1 MDRCRSRGV
10 VRFGLFEADLHAG
23 ELRKGGTRIRLQEQP
38 FQLLT
43 VLLEHPG
50 ELITR
55 EELRKQVWPEDTFVE
70 FDHALNTA
78 VKKIRV
84 ALSDDAVTPRY
95 IETIPKRGYR
105 WIAPL
110 HTASESSPTTLS
122 TEPPSPV
129 PGPPVP
135 VPPARLG
142 TSRLILGAAATLI
155 LLALLV
161 FHLEREARA
170 RTAARPLLVVLPFE
184 NWSDNPEQVRVCRGI
199 TEDVITELASTAPRL
214 QIAPNAMAKQYENTT
229 KSVAEIGREL
239 GADYVL
245 QGNLR
250 SSDQHLRLNAE
261 LIRVRDLARLWGENF
276 DLSPGDPVD
285 VESNFARSITGRVQ
299 PILSSVPR

>member
-1 MDRCRSRGV
+1 MDRCRSRGI

-23 ELRKGGTRIRLQEQP
+23 ELRKDGTRIRLQEQP
-38 FQLLT
+38 FQVLT

-55 EELRKQVWPEDTFVE
+55 EELRRRVWPEDTFVE

-84 ALSDDAVTPRY
+84 ALSDDALTPRY
-95 IETIPKRGYR
+95 VETIPKRGYR
-105 WIAPL
+105 WIAPV
-110 HTASESSPTTLS
+110 HPTAEPASVNSSPESQALPIVS
-122 TEPPSPV
+122 A
-129 PGPPVP
+129 VP
-135 VPPARLG
+135 VAA
-142 TSRLILGAAATLI
+142 SRIPIFKFVVGAAFTMI

-161 FHLEREARA
+161 FHLERQARA
-170 RTAARPLLVVLPFE
+170 RTATRPLLVVLPFE
-184 NWSDNPEQVRVCRGI
+184 NWSDNPAQIHVCRGI
-199 TEDVITELASTAPRL
+199 TEDVITELASAMPRV

-250 SSDQHLRLNAE
+250 SSGQRLRLNAE
-261 LIRVRDLARLWGENF
+261 LVRVHDLARLWGENF
-276 DLSPGDPVD
+276 DQGAGDPVE
-285 VESNFARSITGRVQ
+285 VEGNFARSITARVQ
-299 PILSSVPR
+299 PILSSVSR

>member
-38 FQLLT
+38 FQVLT
-43 VLLEHPG
+43 VLLQHPG

-55 EELRKQVWPEDTFVE
+55 EELRSQVWPENTFVE

-84 ALSDDAVTPRY
+84 ALSDDALTPRY

-110 HTASESSPTTLS
+110 QGTADPLPSNPLPESQPASLEHVARSSRIPT
-122 TEPPSPV
+122 
-129 PGPPVP
+129 
-135 VPPARLG
+135 
-142 TSRLILGAAATLI
+142 I
-155 LLALLV
+155 LLAFVAGVLLLSILG
-161 FHLEREARA
+161 FHLTREARA
-170 RTAARPLLVVLPFE
+170 RTAARPLLVILPFE
-184 NWSDNPEQVRVCRGI
+184 NWSDNPAQAHICRGI
-199 TEDVITELASTAPRL
+199 TEDLITELATGMPRV
-214 QIAPNAMAKQYENTT
+214 QIAPNATAKQYENTT

-250 SSDQHLRLNAE
+250 SSDHRLRLNAE
-261 LIRVRDLARLWGENF
+261 LVRVHDQARLWGENF
-276 DLSPGDPVD
+276 DRPPGDLVELESDFAHSISARVGPV
-285 VESNFARSITGRVQ
+285 
-299 PILSSVPR
+299 LSSMAR

>member
-38 FQLLT
+38 FQVLT
-43 VLLEHPG
+43 VLLQHPG

-55 EELRKQVWPEDTFVE
+55 EELRSQVWPENTFVE

-84 ALSDDAVTPRY
+84 ALSDDALTPRY

-110 HTASESSPTTLS
+110 QGTADPLPSNPLPESQPASLEQVARSSRIPT
-122 TEPPSPV
+122 
-129 PGPPVP
+129 
-135 VPPARLG
+135 
-142 TSRLILGAAATLI
+142 I
-155 LLALLV
+155 LLAFVAGVLLLSILG
-161 FHLEREARA
+161 FHLTREARA
-170 RTAARPLLVVLPFE
+170 RTAARPLLVILPFE
-184 NWSDNPEQVRVCRGI
+184 NWSDNPSQALICRGI
-199 TEDVITELASTAPRL
+199 TEDLITELAAQFPSL
-214 QIAPNAMAKQYENTT
+214 QIAPNATAKQYENTT
-229 KSVAEIGREL
+229 KSVAEVAREL

-250 SSDQHLRLNAE
+250 SSDQRFRLNAE
-261 LIRVRDLARLWGENF
+261 LVRVHDQARLWGENF
-276 DLSPGDPVD
+276 DRPPGDL
-285 VESNFARSITGRVQ
+285 VELENDFAHKIA
-299 PILSSVPR
+299 SSVSPVLSTVAR

>member
-38 FQLLT
+38 FQVLT
-43 VLLEHPG
+43 ALLERPG

-78 VKKIRV
+78 VKKIRI
-84 ALSDDAVTPRY
+84 ALCDDALMPRY

-110 HTASESSPTTLS
+110 HPAAEHLPANSAMDSQVTL
-122 TEPPSPV
+122 PSPATSD
-129 PGPPVP
+129 P
-135 VPPARLG
+135 
-142 TSRLILGAAATLI
+142 TSRLRASR
-155 LLALLV
+155 LLV
-161 FHLEREARA
+161 GTAAGLVVLVLMVFHVSREARA
-170 RTAARPLLVVLPFE
+170 RASGRPLLVVLPFE
-184 NWSDNPEQVRVCRGI
+184 NWSDNPAQAQLCRGI
-199 TEDVITELASTAPRL
+199 TEDVITELASLVPGL
-214 QIAPNAMAKQYENTT
+214 QFVPNATAKQYENTT

-239 GADYVL
+239 GAQYVL

-250 SSDQHLRLNAE
+250 STQQRLRLNAE

-276 DLSPGDPVD
+276 DLQPGDPVE
-285 VESNFARSITGRVQ
+285 VESAFAHRISSRVQ
-299 PILSSVPR
+299 SVLSSTSR

>member
-1 MDRCRSRGV
+1 MDHCRSRGV

-43 VLLEHPG
+43 VLLEQPG

-55 EELRKQVWPEDTFVE
+55 DALRKRVWPENTFVE

-110 HTASESSPTTLS
+110 QATP
-122 TEPPSPV
+122 EPPPAAPV
-129 PGPPVP
+129 IELPPRVIGQP
-135 VPPARLG
+135 SSWPPIR
-142 TSRLILGAAATLI
+142 TLHVASLAGVLLLS
-155 LLALLV
+155 LLA
-161 FHLEREARA
+161 FHLTREAKA
-170 RTAARPLLVVLPFE
+170 RTAARPVLVVLPFE
-184 NWSDNPEQVRVCRGI
+184 NWSDNPAQAFICRGI
-199 TEDVITELASTAPRL
+199 TEDLITELAAQFPSL
-214 QIAPNAMAKQYENTT
+214 QIAPNATAKQYENTT
-229 KSVAEIGREL
+229 KSVAEVAREL

-250 SSDQHLRLNAE
+250 SSDQRFRLNAE
-261 LIRVRDLARLWGENF
+261 LVRVHDQARLWGENF
-276 DLSPGDPVD
+276 DRPPGDL
-285 VESNFARSITGRVQ
+285 VELENDFAHKIA
-299 PILSSVPR
+299 SSVSPVLSTVAR